1 MSSKKSKGAQAS
13 TRARVKKLKQAGLYT
28 GDLRKPPT
36 RYAKSLTKKYA
47 DVIEGRAKVVT
58 VPKSPGKRN
67 KGVKAARQE
76 ARALADKFQGIMRN
90 KLDKVIVRVS
100 HPKEKVGYSKRE
112 QKVYTTINRGGQ
124 VETHEYAVLKD
135 GQLPPLEK
143 DQAYGLPVRRSGG
156 EIGYVMRATEAEIL
170 ALANEYEM
178 RPKHM
183 YKGATGHIQI
193 VYSGRLR
200 RHREKRQRKN
210 NVVKFPGGRGR
221 K

>member
-1 MSSKKSKGAQAS
+1 MSSKKSGGSQAD
-13 TRARVKKLKQAGLYT
+13 TRSRVKKLKQAGLYK
-28 GDLRKPPT
+28 GDLRKPTT
-36 RYAKSLTKKYA
+36 RYAKSLTRKYA
-47 DVIEGRAKVVT
+47 DVIEGRAKVIT
-58 VPKSPGKRN
+58 VPKTPTKRS

-76 ARALADKFQGIMRN
+76 AEALANKFQGIMRN

-112 QKVYTTINRGGQ
+112 QKVYTSISRGDQ
-124 VETHEYAVLKD
+124 IETHEYAVVQN
-135 GQLPPLEK
+135 GQLPALEK
-143 DQAYGLPVRRSGG
+143 NQAYGLPVRRMGG
-156 EIGYVMRATEAEIL
+156 EIGYIMRATEAEIL

-200 RHREKRQRKN
+200 RHRKPRTKAKS
-210 NVVKFPGGRGR
+210 NVVPFPGR
-221 K
+221 KK